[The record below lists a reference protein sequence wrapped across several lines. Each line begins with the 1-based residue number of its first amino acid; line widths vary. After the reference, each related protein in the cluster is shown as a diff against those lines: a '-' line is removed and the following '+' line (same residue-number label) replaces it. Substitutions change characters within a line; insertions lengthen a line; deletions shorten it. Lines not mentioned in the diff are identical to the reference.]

1 MLTSLRR
8 TKAGAIELES
18 SPSASCPP
26 PLPLVLSVGVTGHRL
41 DALPAGSAETLE
53 ARVRDVLGEIERSAK
68 RVFEAH
74 RTTFTGSPPRLVFV
88 SPLADGADQ
97 IAADVALAM
106 GYELRV
112 VTPRPLDKYRP
123 ELSDDEARARFDRLV
138 AAASSL
144 FELPGDGGRVDHG
157 YVLAGRATVA
167 HCDILLAVWDGLPA
181 RGRGGTAE
189 VVALALSRGTPI
201 VHLATTPG
209 HPPMLRWS
217 AFDPAVVTDHDQPT
231 IERPFDQANVD
242 RLVEALVAPPP
253 DPREQAFAASFQA
266 ERNRRWKVRIE
277 YPLLLAL
284 AGIKGLGRSAW
295 QSRHCSSQT
304 RDEWQAYRAACAD
317 PHGLAAPI
325 DRLEEWYDWADR
337 LAGHFAQSY
346 RSGHVFNFL
355 LGAAA
360 VLLALTTLVL
370 PQAKVILAIGEF
382 VAVVAILANTSIG
395 TRQEWHR
402 KWLDYRQLAERLRP
416 MRSLKLLAVAAPDP
430 PGTPANPV
438 AQRWVEWYSAA
449 VWRATGSPAG
459 RLDAAA
465 ANALAASIA
474 EHEIAPQIAYHR
486 ATGRQVARLD
496 HRLEKLG
503 TALFAASL
511 LSCAFL
517 LVAFAVSHAWVE
529 DHSEWFVMISAG
541 LPAIGTAIFG
551 IRFQGDFGGSAVRS
565 QTTADGLD
573 QIITELRE
581 PRLGLSRTADLV
593 EQAARAMLS
602 DLDEWRLV
610 NQQRDLSI

>member
-1 MLTSLRR
+1 
-8 TKAGAIELES
+8 
-18 SPSASCPP
+18 
-26 PLPLVLSVGVTGHRL
+26 LPFVLSVGVTGHRL
-41 DALPAGSAETLE
+41 DALPPGSAETLE
-53 ARVRDVLGEIERSAK
+53 SRVREVLGEIERSVGK
-68 RVFEAH
+68 VLEANAGC
-74 RTTFTGSPPRLVFV
+74 FAAEPPRLVFV

-97 IAADVALAM
+97 IAAEVALSL
-106 GYELRV
+106 GYELRAV
-112 VTPRPLDKYRP
+112 MPSAADTYRAELLD
-123 ELSDDEARARFDRLV
+123 EAARARFDRLV
-138 AAASSL
+138 SAASSR
-144 FELPGDGGRVDHG
+144 FELPGDSGRRDHG
-157 YVLAGRATVA
+157 YVMAGRATVA

-189 VVALALSRGTPI
+189 VVSLALSRGAPV
-201 VHLATTPG
+201 VHLSTTPG
-209 HPPMLRWS
+209 KPPMLRWS
-217 AFDPAVVTDHDQPT
+217 AFDPAVVTDHEQPT
-231 IERPFDQANVD
+231 IERPFDQAHVD

-253 DPREQAFAASFQA
+253 DPRERAFATRFQT

-284 AGIKGLGRSAW
+284 AGIKGIGPGAW
-295 QSRHCSSQT
+295 KSEHGSSQT
-304 RDEWQAYRAACAD
+304 RDEWQAYRKACAD
-317 PHGLAAPI
+317 PHGVDAPI
-325 DRLEEWYDWADR
+325 GRIEQWYDWADR

-360 VLLALTTLVL
+360 VLLALATLVA
-370 PQAKVILAIGEF
+370 PQAKVALAIGEF

-416 MRSLKLLAVAAPDP
+416 MRSLKLLGLASPDP
-430 PGTPANPV
+430 PGTAANPV
-438 AQRWVEWYSAA
+438 AQRWVEWYAAA
-449 VWRATGSPAG
+449 VWRATGCPTG
-459 RLDAAA
+459 RLDVVT
-465 ANALAASIA
+465 ANSLAISIA

-486 ATGRQVARLD
+486 ATAIQVERLD

-511 LSCAFL
+511 LSCAVL
-517 LVAFAVSHAWVE
+517 LVAFGVSHAWVE
-529 DHSEWFVMISAG
+529 KHSDWFVIMSAG

-565 QTTADGLD
+565 QSTANELE
-573 QIITELRE
+573 QIVAELRE

-593 EQAARAMLS
+593 EQAARAMLA

>member
-1 MLTSLRR
+1 LD
-8 TKAGAIELES
+8 S
-18 SPSASCPP
+18 SSSASFPP
-26 PLPLVLSVGVTGHRL
+26 PLPFVLSVGVTGHRL

-53 ARVRDVLGEIERSAK
+53 ARVREVLGEIERAVGK
-68 RVFEAH
+68 IFKAH
-74 RTTFTGSPPRLVFV
+74 AASFAPEPPRLVFV
-88 SPLADGADQ
+88 SPIADGADQ
-97 IAADVALAM
+97 IAAEVALSM

-112 VTPRPLDKYRP
+112 VTPSACDDYRK
-123 ELSDDEARARFDRLV
+123 ELLEGPARERFDRLI
-138 AAASSL
+138 AAASSR

-157 YVLAGRATVA
+157 YVMAGRATVA

-189 VVALALSRGTPI
+189 VVSLALSRGAPV
-201 VHLATTPG
+201 VHLSTTPNK
-209 HPPMLRWS
+209 PPMLRWS

-231 IERPFDQANVD
+231 IERPFDQNHVD

-253 DPREQAFAASFQA
+253 DPRERVFAARFQG
-266 ERNRRWKVRIE
+266 ERMRRWKVRIE

-284 AGIKGLGRSAW
+284 AGIKRIGPGAW
-295 QSRHCSSQT
+295 KAQHCSLYT
-304 RDEWQAYRAACAD
+304 RDEWQAYREACAD
-317 PHGLAAPI
+317 PHGVEAPI
-325 DRLEEWYDWADR
+325 DRIELWYDWADR

-360 VLLALTTLVL
+360 VLLALATLVA
-370 PQAKVILAIGEF
+370 PQAKIALAIGEF
-382 VAVVAILANTSIG
+382 VAVVAILANTRIG
-395 TRQEWHR
+395 TKQEWHR

-416 MRSLKLLAVAAPDP
+416 MRSLKLLGLAAPDP
-430 PGTPANPV
+430 PGTAANPI
-438 AQRWVEWYSAA
+438 AQRWVEWYAAA
-449 VWRATGSPAG
+449 VWRATGCPTG
-459 RLDAAA
+459 RLDSAT
-465 ANALAASIA
+465 ANSLAASIA
-474 EHEIAPQIAYHR
+474 EHEVAPQIAYHR
-486 ATGRQVARLD
+486 ATAIQVERLD

-511 LSCAFL
+511 LSCVVL
-517 LVAFAVSHAWVE
+517 LVAFAVSHSWVE
-529 DHSEWFVMISAG
+529 KHSDWFVMISAG

-565 QTTADGLD
+565 QSTADRLE
-573 QIITELRE
+573 QIIAELRE

-593 EQAARAMLS
+593 EQAARAMLA